1 MLMSKFD
8 FEEIRLSTIKECKSL
23 PGLER
28 TELIE
33 EVLSDYYSTVD
44 LQSPVKIQR
53 HYRELFTK
61 LVKDFGH

>member
-1 MLMSKFD
+1 MNKFD
-8 FEEIRLSTIKECKSL
+8 FKEIRLSTINECKSL

-33 EVLSDYYSTVD
+33 EVLNDYYSTID
-44 LQSPVKIQR
+44 LQSPVSIQR

-61 LVKDFGH
+61 LVKNFGH

>member
-1 MLMSKFD
+1 MLMNKFD
-8 FEEIRLSTIKECKSL
+8 FKEIRLSTINECKSL
-23 PGLER
+23 PGPER

-33 EVLSDYYSTVD
+33 EVLNDYYSTID
-44 LQSPVKIQR
+44 LQSPVSIQR